1 MESNIFFFDI
11 LKFTIAGLLIVFV
24 AYFLFKSHLDQIKNP
39 LAADKYIPFR
49 DVSPLKIQA
58 YERMILFIER
68 INPANLLLRLH
79 LAGMS
84 AAEMQNLIMAE
95 VRAEY
100 QHNITQQLYFSKE
113 AWGIIKRVK
122 DDTINLVNQSSTKL
136 PTEASAVDLSK
147 IIFSKLSELEE
158 TPYDIALSVLVQDF
172 QEL

>member
-1 MESNIFFFDI
+1 MIMENNIFFFDI
-11 LKFTIAGLLIVFV
+11 LKYTISGLLIIFA

-39 LAADKYIPFR
+39 LATDKFIPFR

-84 AAEMQNLIMAE
+84 AVEMQNLIMAE

-100 QHNITQQLYFSKE
+100 QHNITQQLYFGKE

-122 DDTINLVNQSSTKL
+122 DDTINLVNQSVAKL
-136 PTEASAVDLSK
+136 PADASAVDLSK
-147 IIFSKLSELEE
+147 IIFCNKMTMINKFL
-158 TPYDIALSVLVQDF
+158 
-172 QEL
+172 

>member
-1 MESNIFFFDI
+1 MEFNLFFFDV
-11 LKFTIAGLLIVFV
+11 LKYTIAGLVIVFV
-24 AYFLFKSHLDQIKNP
+24 AYFVFKNHLNTNTSAFKT
-39 LAADKYIPFR
+39 DKDFSNR
-49 DVSPLKIQA
+49 DISPLKIQA

-79 LAGMS
+79 LAGMT
-84 AAEMQNLIMAE
+84 AIEMQNLILSE

-100 QHNITQQLYFSKE
+100 QHNITQQLYFSKD

-122 DDTINLVNQSSTKL
+122 DDTLNLVNQSAAKL
-136 PTEASAVDLSK
+136 PSEASAVDLSK

-158 TPYDIALSVLVQDF
+158 TPYDIVLSVLVKDF

>member
-1 MESNIFFFDI
+1 MEINLFFFDV
-11 LKFTIAGLLIVFV
+11 LKYSIAGLVIVFV
-24 AYFLFKSHLDQIKNP
+24 AYLLFKKHLNTHKN
-39 LAADKYIPFR
+39 AFKTDKDLPIR
-49 DVSPLKIQA
+49 EVSPLKIQA

-84 AAEMQNLIMAE
+84 AVEMQNLILSE

-100 QHNITQQLYFSKE
+100 QHNITQQLYFSQE

-122 DDTINLVNQSSTKL
+122 DDTINLVNQSVAKL
-136 PTEASAVDLSK
+136 PAEASAVDLSK